1 MVRTAA
7 ADTVDLTTPGITCPM
22 SDEPARALI
31 VARRALFWLAW
42 LLLALGLLMPAP
54 VGSIGANTLGGSAL
68 NVYTQAIA
76 WSEAAPGS
84 PGSLGLLRA
93 TILALTLYSH
103 VMFIIMPYMLRVR
116 SVSAV
121 CKGFLV
127 VLLAIDVSVGFLVPE
142 LARLPAYWVWL
153 GSIALLVI
161 AFVVFPGEGMPP
173 ASAKSR
179 KSLAPVDQGELSP
192 FVWVLLGVTLLWI
205 AVSAANHAYPTQ
217 DRATARANAPLTA
230 YVNDRAKLLTAD
242 EASSLNI
249 ALQSFEAV
257 TPNQIAVAIYPR
269 LPGGSIDEFTI
280 GTADRS
286 RLGRAGLDTG
296 AILFLF
302 MNERM
307 ARLEV
312 GYGLEGALTDAEA
325 HHILETALVPA
336 FVRGAYFDG
345 IDTTLKAIF
354 AKAQYAYKRD
364 GPPDKLTL
372 WSRQAKAERPN
383 RMSTLWQTVS
393 EVGLVARIGITIL
406 ATFVGLILW
415 STVPQW
421 GRLAR
426 DLARGAGNLLARR
439 PFTQGMESVDGNTI
453 VDSLRL
459 FFWTLGILIP
469 AAGVILIAGGGAFGG
484 AGSLIRW

>member
-1 MVRTAA
+1 
-7 ADTVDLTTPGITCPM
+7 M

-31 VARRALFWLAW
+31 VARRTLFWLAW
-42 LLLALGLLMPAP
+42 LLLALSLLIPAP
-54 VGSIGANTLGGSAL
+54 TGTTGASTLGGSAL
-68 NVYTQAIA
+68 NVYAQAIA

-84 PGSLGLLRA
+84 PGSLGLLRV
-93 TILALTLYSH
+93 TTLALALYSH

-116 SVSAV
+116 SVSAI

-127 VLLAIDVSVGFLVPE
+127 VLLAIDISVWFLVPE

-153 GSIALLVI
+153 ASIASLVI
-161 AFVVFPGEGMPP
+161 AFVVFPGEGVP

-179 KSLAPVDQGELSP
+179 KNPALVDQGELSP
-192 FVWVLLGVTLLWI
+192 FVWVLLGVTLFWV
-205 AVSAANHAYPTQ
+205 AVSAANHVFPTQ
-217 DRATARANAPLTA
+217 DRATAAANAPLTA

-249 ALQSFEAV
+249 ALQSFEAG

-269 LPGGSIDEFTI
+269 VPAGSIDEFTI

-286 RLGRAGLDTG
+286 RLGGAGFDTG
-296 AILFLF
+296 AILFVF
-302 MNERM
+302 MTERL

-325 HHILETALVPA
+325 HHILESALVPA

-345 IDTTLKAIF
+345 LDATLKAIF
-354 AKAQYAYKRD
+354 AKVQYAYKRD
-364 GPPDKLTL
+364 GPPGALTL
-372 WSRQAKAERPN
+372 WGRQVKAERPN

-393 EVGLVARIGITIL
+393 EVGLVARIGISFL
-406 ATFVGLILW
+406 VTFVGLILW
-415 STVPQW
+415 SAVPQW

-426 DLARGAGNLLARR
+426 DLARGVGNLLARR
-439 PFTQGMESVDGNTI
+439 PFRQGMESIDANTI
-453 VDSLRL
+453 VDSVKLL
-459 FFWTLGILIP
+459 LWTLGILIP
-469 AAGVILIAGGGAFGG
+469 AAAVILVAGGGAFGG

>member
-1 MVRTAA
+1 MV
-7 ADTVDLTTPGITCPM
+7 L
-22 SDEPARALI
+22 
-31 VARRALFWLAW
+31 ARRTLFWLAW
-42 LLLALGLLMPAP
+42 LLLAISLLLPAP
-54 VGSIGANTLGGSAL
+54 AGSTGASMLGGSAL
-68 NVYTQAIA
+68 NVYTRAIA

-84 PGSLGLLRA
+84 PGSLDLPRMA
-93 TILALTLYSH
+93 ILALALYSH

-116 SVSAV
+116 SVSAI

-127 VLLAIDVSVGFLVPE
+127 VLLAIDVSVGFLVPD

-153 GSIALLVI
+153 ASIASLVI
-161 AFVVFPGEGMPP
+161 AFVVFPGEGLPP

-179 KSLAPVDQGELSP
+179 KNPALVDQGELSP
-192 FVWVLLGVTLLWI
+192 FVWVLLGLTLFWI
-205 AVSAANHAYPTQ
+205 AVSAANHVFPTQ
-217 DRATARANAPLTA
+217 DRATAGANAPLTA

-269 LPGGSIDEFTI
+269 VPGGSIDEFTI

-296 AILFLF
+296 AILFVF

-307 ARLEV
+307 VRLEV
-312 GYGLEGALTDAEA
+312 GYGLEGALTDAEV
-325 HHILETALVPA
+325 HRILETALVPA

-345 IDTTLKAIF
+345 LDTTMKAIF
-354 AKAQYAYKRD
+354 AKVQDAYKRD
-364 GPPDKLTL
+364 GPPGTLTV
-372 WSRQAKAERPN
+372 WSRRLKAERPN

-393 EVGLVARIGITIL
+393 EVGLVARIGIAFL

-426 DLARGAGNLLARR
+426 DLARGVGNLLARR

-459 FFWTLGILIP
+459 LLWTLGILIP

-484 AGSLIRW
+484 AGSLVRW